1 MCFVRR
7 HGRCRPAVRSLN
19 AAAGGHATAGSP
31 HSPVRVVVLDP
42 IPPDEWSYDVEAAAF
57 AARGA
62 ELVLPASRAAARRG
76 VRDADVVIVTGIDTL
91 DAPTIATLR
100 RCVGILCYSIGMDKV
115 DGAAA
120 AARGIPVRN
129 VPDYCTDEVSDHAL
143 TLLLAAERRL
153 TTFVDLAAH
162 GRWDAEGRPENASIR
177 RLRGQTLGII
187 GVGRIGRKV
196 ARKAR
201 AFGFRTIAFDP
212 YVSST
217 DDEEI
222 ELLPLPDVLGQADA
236 LVLCAS
242 LTETSRGMLGLAE
255 FSQVRPG
262 VILVNVA
269 RGALIDEHALAEALR
284 SGRVGFAAV
293 DVRSPEPPAR
303 DADPLAG
310 LPNVIQTP
318 HIAALSWEAFE
329 DIKRMAG
336 DIVIEM
342 LESAGR
348 IPAARV
354 DQPA

>member
-1 MCFVRR
+1 MT
-7 HGRCRPAVRSLN
+7 L
-19 AAAGGHATAGSP
+19 
-31 HSPVRVVVLDP
+31 PVRVVVFDP
-42 IPPDEWSYDVEAAAF
+42 IPPDEWSYEVEAAAL
-57 AARGA
+57 AARGVEFLAPESA
-62 ELVLPASRAAARRG
+62 EAARREI
-76 VRDADVVIVTGIDTL
+76 RDADVVIVTGIQHL
-91 DAPTIATLR
+91 DASAIATLD

-115 DGAAA
+115 DAAA
-120 AARGIPVRN
+120 AAAKGIPVRN

-153 TTFVDLAAH
+153 TAFVDLAAS
-162 GRWDAEGRPENASIR
+162 GRWDGADRPPTASIR

-187 GVGRIGRKV
+187 GVGRIGTKV

-201 AFGFRTIAFDP
+201 AFGFRTTACDP
-212 YVSST
+212 YVDST
-217 DDEEI
+217 DEADL
-222 ELLPLPDVLGQADA
+222 ELMPLQDVLGQADA

-242 LTETSRGMLGLAE
+242 LTETSRGMLGPSE
-255 FSQVRPG
+255 FAQMRPG

-269 RGALIDEHALAEALR
+269 RGALIDEAALAEALR

-293 DVRSPEPPAR
+293 DVRSLEPPAQGT
-303 DADPLAG
+303 DPLTG
-310 LPNVIQTP
+310 SPNVIQTP

-329 DIKRMAG
+329 DLKRMAG

-354 DQPA
+354 DRPA

>member
-1 MCFVRR
+1 MRR
-7 HGRCRPAVRSLN
+7 NVGR
-19 AAAGGHATAGSP
+19 SP
-31 HSPVRVVVLDP
+31 HQPVRVVVFDP
-42 IPPDEWSYDVEAAAF
+42 IPPEDWSYDDEAAVF
-57 AARGA
+57 ATRGVG
-62 ELVLPASRAAARRG
+62 LLLPAGRAAARRD
-76 VRDADVVIVTGIDTL
+76 VRDADVVIVTGIDAL

-120 AARGIPVRN
+120 AAMGIPVRN

-143 TLLLAAERRL
+143 ALLLAAERRL
-153 TTFVDLAAH
+153 TTFIELAAD
-162 GRWDAEGRPENASIR
+162 GRWDADGRPDNGSIR

-187 GVGRIGRKV
+187 GAGRIGRKV

-212 YVSST
+212 YVDST

-242 LTETSRGMLGLAE
+242 LTETSRGILGEAA
-255 FSQVRPG
+255 FSQMRPG

-269 RGALIDEHALAEALR
+269 RGALIDEPALAEALR

-293 DVRSPEPPAR
+293 DVRSSEPPAQGT
-303 DADPLAG
+303 DLLTG

-329 DIKRMAG
+329 DLKRMAG

-348 IPAARV
+348 IPAVRV
-354 DQPA
+354 DQLA